1 MMILMKRCLTLCLA
15 LSLLLSLLVPVRAE
29 GTQTKRTLTAEDL
42 TLTCVKVYD
51 DNDVAQ
57 PEIRIA
63 NLGEDQVFV
72 QYEQA
77 RYDNPYVGTQKTV
90 AVTGLTLTGEDAG
103 NYTLGDLT
111 QLTGNVGQITPQTL
125 SVSDAELA
133 EGGLDL
139 DLRTLVQGAQKNSVI
154 FSIENAAQSE
164 ISEGILKSGNKPET
178 LTILAHTDGMDIN
191 GDGTLEYNQ
200 GDVIFTVTIV
210 PQQTQPPVNIE
221 VDTPATP
228 VQDDQPD
235 ISLTG
240 GTQVTYGQTLQLGIT
255 GGAGQG
261 AVTYTVLDNDK
272 SGDATIDANGLLTP
286 VKAGTVWVA
295 AKKAGDSQYK
305 SAKAEPLMV
314 TILPAKLTV
323 TVLDQTAVVGDPL
336 PILGEE
342 SYTVSGLVGQD
353 QMQALPTLSYA
364 YPPDMS
370 KPGTVEIQASGG
382 LVPDEVNY
390 DPEITYVSGALTIQE
405 APLYAI
411 ALSCSEGGILTAD
424 QETAAPES
432 KVILT
437 AQAQEGY
444 VLSSLTVSW
453 EQASSILLIET
464 GPDRWEFSMP
474 EGDVTVTAVFTPE
487 ELPQMNFSDVTE
499 ADWFYDSV
507 AYVFQNG
514 LMTGT
519 SETTFSPN
527 LTTNRAM
534 LVTIL
539 YRLEGSPEAP
549 SWSPFGDVPA
559 GEYYAA
565 PVAWAAWHGIVTG
578 KTTTSFA
585 PQDPVTREQMAAI
598 LYRYAGYKG
607 YDRSRQGNLSQFADQ
622 DQIQD
627 YARAALSWANGEG
640 LITGKGAGILD
651 PQGPA
656 TRAQVAAILQ
666 RFCEKFAL

>member
-42 TLTCVKVYD
+42 TLTCVKAYD
-51 DNDVAQ
+51 GNDVAQ

-72 QYEQA
+72 QYSEA
-77 RYDNPYVGTQKTV
+77 SYDNKYVGANKTV
-90 AVTGLTLTGEDAG
+90 TVTGLTLTGEDAG

-111 QLTGNVGQITPQTL
+111 QLTRNVGQITPQTL

-133 EGGLDL
+133 EGGLEL
-139 DLRTLVQGAQKNSVI
+139 DLRTLVQGAQKNNVF
-154 FSIENAAQSE
+154 FSIENPAQSK

-210 PQQTQPPVNIE
+210 PQQDQPPVEIVPPESAQN
-221 VDTPATP
+221 
-228 VQDDQPD
+228 DQPD
-235 ISLTG
+235 LSLYG
-240 GTQVTYGQTLQLGIT
+240 GTQVTYGQTLQLGVT

-261 AVTYTVLDNDK
+261 EVSYQILEEFG
-272 SGDATIDANGLLTP
+272 SGEATIDANGLLTP

-295 AKKAGDSQYK
+295 AEKAEDDQYK
-305 SAKAEPLMV
+305 SATANAIEV

-336 PILGEE
+336 PTLGEE
-342 SYTVSGLVGQD
+342 SYTISGLVGQD

-364 YPPDMS
+364 YTPDMS

-411 ALSCSEGGILTAD
+411 ALSCSEGGTLTAD

-585 PQDPVTREQMAAI
+585 PQDPITREQMAAI

>member
-29 GTQTKRTLTAEDL
+29 GTQTKRTLTAGDL
-42 TLTCVKVYD
+42 TLTCVKAYD
-51 DNDVAQ
+51 GNDVAQ

-111 QLTGNVGQITPQTL
+111 QLTSNVGQITPQTL
-125 SVSDAELA
+125 SVSNGTLA
-133 EGGLDL
+133 QGRHPLDL
-139 DLRTLVQGAQKNSVI
+139 YSLVEGTRANLVGFDFLGDALGCT
-154 FSIENAAQSE
+154 FSGSILTSGDTPGTIE
-164 ISEGILKSGNKPET
+164 ILVCAENYDE
-178 LTILAHTDGMDIN
+178 D
-191 GDGTLEYNQ
+191 GDGVPEYSGGKKTLQ
-200 GDVIFTVTIV
+200 ITIV
-210 PQQTQPPVNIE
+210 PQQ
-221 VDTPATP
+221 
-228 VQDDQPD
+228 DQPTLEIVPPESAQRD
-235 ISLTG
+235 PLTG
-240 GTQVTYGQTLQLGIT
+240 GTQVTYGQTLQLGVT

-261 AVTYTVLDNDK
+261 EVSYQILEEFG
-272 SGDATIDANGLLTP
+272 SGEATIDANGLLTP

-295 AKKAGDSQYK
+295 AEKAEDDQYK
-305 SAKAEPLMV
+305 SATANAIEV

-323 TVLDQTAVVGDPL
+323 TVLDQTAMVGDPL
-336 PILGEE
+336 PTLGEE

-353 QMQALPTLSYA
+353 QMQAPPTLSYA
-364 YPPDMS
+364 YPPEMS

-382 LVPDEVNY
+382 QVPDEVNY
-390 DPEITYVSGALTIQE
+390 DPKITYVPGTLTIQE

-432 KVILT
+432 KVTLT

-585 PQDPVTREQMAAI
+585 PQDPITREQMAAI